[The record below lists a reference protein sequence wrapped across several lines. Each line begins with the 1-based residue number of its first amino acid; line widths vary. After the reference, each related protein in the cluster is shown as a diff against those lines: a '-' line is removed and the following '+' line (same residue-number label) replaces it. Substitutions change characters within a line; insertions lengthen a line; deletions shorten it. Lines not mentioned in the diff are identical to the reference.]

1 MIREERLLKV
11 LRAPHVSE
19 KASTAM
25 EKTNTIVLKVAKD
38 ATKAEIKAAVQKLFE
53 VEVEVVNTLVVK
65 GKVKRHGQRI
75 GRRSDWK
82 KAYVTLKEGQN
93 LDFVG
98 GAEGANSAILR
109 LQYLQQVEV
118 SVGIAAFE
126 LRHIGHDR
134 PTNLL
139 ATEMVHRRVRQDALE
154 QHRPFS
160 CRAVRVALRQTDH
173 AVLHDVQRRL
183 VVAHVIHGAFEGPLL
198 DALEEV

>member
-53 VEVEVVNTLVVK
+53 VEVEVEVEVVNTLVVK

-98 GAEGANSAILR
+98 GAE
-109 LQYLQQVEV
+109 
-118 SVGIAAFE
+118 
-126 LRHIGHDR
+126 
-134 PTNLL
+134 
-139 ATEMVHRRVRQDALE
+139 
-154 QHRPFS
+154 
-160 CRAVRVALRQTDH
+160 
-173 AVLHDVQRRL
+173 
-183 VVAHVIHGAFEGPLL
+183 
-198 DALEEV
+198 

>member
-25 EKTNTIVLKVAKD
+25 EKSNTIVLKVAKD

-75 GRRSDWK
+75 GRSDWK

-98 GAEGANSAILR
+98 GAE
-109 LQYLQQVEV
+109 
-118 SVGIAAFE
+118 
-126 LRHIGHDR
+126 
-134 PTNLL
+134 
-139 ATEMVHRRVRQDALE
+139 
-154 QHRPFS
+154 
-160 CRAVRVALRQTDH
+160 
-173 AVLHDVQRRL
+173 
-183 VVAHVIHGAFEGPLL
+183 
-198 DALEEV
+198 